1 MDPQD
6 AYDNHPTGDQQRNDC
21 EDLIVHFLKDL
32 GPRIVRSLRRRLRWN
47 IIRDPWGAIDE
58 AVVRLLRRS
67 DLKELRPADVDRLFF
82 AYCRVVASEF
92 SRDSVK
98 RSRHGERS
106 LPIEKLER
114 LAAASHVRSREGSPD
129 VDDSTTGRH
138 VQLLHAALNSL
149 SERDR
154 MILWDWACPID
165 PKESGGDLA
174 SELGISKKDLRV
186 ERHRARLRLKA
197 AYLQLAQETDQAVR
211 ESDKMTGPERRKRVE
226 DS

>member
-1 MDPQD
+1 MDQQD
-6 AYDNHPTGDQQRNDC
+6 AYNNHPTGDQQRNDC

-32 GPRIVRSLRRRLRWN
+32 GPRIVRSLWRRLRWN

-67 DLKELRPADVDRLFF
+67 DLKELRPEDVDRLFF

-92 SRDSVK
+92 SRDGLK

-129 VDDSTTGRH
+129 VDDSTTGRQ
-138 VQLLHAALNSL
+138 VQLLRAALHSL

-154 MILWDWACPID
+154 MILWGWACPID

-174 SELGISKKDLRV
+174 SELGMTNKGLRR
-186 ERHRARLRLKA
+186 ERHRARARLKEAFLRLAKEADLLVCDGDKLTDPEEPKA
-197 AYLQLAQETDQAVR
+197 CQ
-211 ESDKMTGPERRKRVE
+211 G
-226 DS
+226 